1 VATPAC
7 RVDADRERLL
17 LAGHLAAC
25 GLAGAAGPGARSSG
39 HQADTCEVQAW
50 ARSGGM
56 WLTGHPE
63 GPPRPAPTGFPARV
77 EALRRLLGETTAR
90 LGSRI
95 DADVWELLFGRAG
108 ERGAARQGR
117 RSAGGSCRLLAAA
130 DGWLAV
136 NLSRPDDAE
145 LVPAIL
151 AEDTHVDPWAA
162 LAATARTRPAADL
175 ADRAQLLGVPAAAL
189 PDRAAPPVPFTA
201 RRVGTPWDRAGRPA
215 TVVDLSAMWAGPLCA
230 HLLGRAGAR
239 VIKVESPRRP
249 DGARIGDPEL
259 FDRLHHGHAS
269 VILDLRSPHRVHQL
283 RRLMGGADVVIES
296 SRPRALR
303 QLGID
308 AEAELAAHPGLVWVS
323 ITGYGREGPGA
334 DRVAFGD
341 DAAVAGGLVGR
352 DDEGGPVF
360 CGDAIADPLTGTV
373 AAIATAASLAV
384 GGGHLLDLSMTGVA
398 AWAAGSD
405 PAWPAGHPVEAQDG
419 TWAVRCGT
427 LRQTVTP
434 PGRPKPLRK

>member
-1 VATPAC
+1 M
-7 RVDADRERLL
+7 
-17 LAGHLAAC
+17 AC
-25 GLAGAAGPGARSSG
+25 GLAGATGPEARSSG
-39 HQADTCEVQAW
+39 HQGDTCEVQAW

-63 GPPRPAPTGFPARV
+63 GAPRPAPTGLPARV
-77 EALRRLLGETTAR
+77 EALRRLLSETTLR
-90 LGSRI
+90 LGSRL
-95 DADVWELLFGRAG
+95 DADVWPLLFGRAG
-108 ERGAARQGR
+108 ERGGVRQGR
-117 RSAGGSCRLLAAA
+117 TSAGGSCRLLAAA

-136 NLSRPDDAE
+136 NLSRPDDVD
-145 LVPAIL
+145 LVPALL
-151 AEDTHVDPWAA
+151 ADDTPLDPWAA
-162 LAATARTRPAADL
+162 LTAAARNRPAADL

-189 PDRAAPPVPFTA
+189 PDRSAPPVPFTA
-201 RRVGTPWDRAGRPA
+201 RRLGTPWDRDGRPA

-239 VIKVESPRRP
+239 VIKVESPQRP

-259 FDRLHHGHAS
+259 FERLHHRHAS

-283 RRLMGGADVVIES
+283 RRLIGGADVVIES

-308 AEAELAAHPGLVWVS
+308 AEEEVAAHQGLVWVS
-323 ITGYGREGPGA
+323 ITGYGREGRGA

-352 DDEGGPVF
+352 DEEGGPVF

-373 AAIATAASLAV
+373 AAIAAAASLAS
-384 GGGHLLDLSMTGVA
+384 GGGHLLDVPMTGVA
-398 AWAAGSD
+398 AWAAGTD
-405 PAWPAGHPVEAQDG
+405 PAWPEGHPVEVEG
-419 TWAVRCGT
+419 GKWVVVCGT
-427 LRQTVTP
+427 ERQTVAP
-434 PGRPKPLRK
+434 PSRPGLVRK

>member
-1 VATPAC
+1 MATLAC

-17 LAGHLAAC
+17 LAGHLVAC
-25 GLAGAAGPGARSSG
+25 GLAGASGAAARSSG
-39 HQADTCEVQAW
+39 HQADICEVQAW

-56 WLTGHPE
+56 WLTGHAE
-63 GPPRPAPTGFPARV
+63 GPPRPAPSGFPARIG
-77 EALRRLLGETTAR
+77 ALGGLLSETTAR

-108 ERGAARQGR
+108 ERGAGRQGR
-117 RSAGGSCRLLAAA
+117 RSAAGSCRLLAAA

-136 NLSRPDDAE
+136 NLSRPGDAD

-151 AEDTHVDPWAA
+151 ADDTPLEPWAA
-162 LAATARTRPAADL
+162 LTAAARTRPAADL

-201 RRVGTPWDRAGRPA
+201 SRLGTAWDRAGRPA

-239 VIKVESPRRP
+239 VIKVESPHRP
-249 DGARIGDPEL
+249 DGARIGDPAL
-259 FDRLHHGHAS
+259 FDRLHHGHAG
-269 VILDLRSPHRVHQL
+269 VTLDLRSPHRVHQL
-283 RRLMGGADVVIES
+283 RRLIGGADVVVDS

-303 QLGID
+303 QLGIE
-308 AEAELAAHPGLVWVS
+308 AEAEVAAHPGLVWVS

-352 DDEGGPVF
+352 DEEGGPVF
-360 CGDAIADPLTGTV
+360 CGDAIADPLTGTMAAVV
-373 AAIATAASLAV
+373 AAASLAV
-384 GGGHLLDLSMTGVA
+384 GGGHLLDVPMAGVA
-398 AWAAGSD
+398 AWAAGAD
-405 PAWPAGHPVEAQDG
+405 PAWPEGHRVEVRDG
-419 TWAVRCGT
+419 TWGVGCGT
-427 LRQTVTP
+427 AWEPVAP
-434 PGRPKPLRK
+434 PGRPRLVRR